1 MRRILFTLMLL
12 AGPAALAATTV
23 YKWVDD
29 SGEVHY
35 SDQPH
40 PNAQKLEI
48 SGVQTY
54 RAQTTGANAAAA
66 PRPPQSSAPAS
77 AYQGCAIAQPASEQT
92 LENADSVAV
101 SVRTDPAPRPGDQIF
116 LLLDGRAVNG
126 GSPTG
131 THFSISPVERG
142 QHTLT
147 AQVRDGDGQ
156 VLCQSPS
163 ITFYVHQPSILNPA
177 NPVRPH

>member
-54 RAQTTGANAAAA
+54 RALGAGANPAAA
-66 PRPPQSSAPAS
+66 PRPIERAAPGY
-77 AYQGCAIAQPASEQT
+77 YQGCAIAQPASEQT
-92 LENADSVAV
+92 LENTDSVAV

-116 LLLDGRAVNG
+116 LLLDGKPVNG
-126 GSPTG
+126 GSATG
-131 THFSISPVERG
+131 AHFSISAVDRG
-142 QHTLT
+142 RHTLQ
-147 AQVRDGDGQ
+147 AQVRGNEGE
-156 VLCQSPS
+156 VLCASPS
-163 ITFYVHQPSILNPA
+163 VTFYVHQPSILNPA